1 MDMTGRPTF
10 IPEYKVVFY
19 RTAQGAEPV
28 REWLQMLDKPE
39 RLQLGK
45 AIQMLQRR
53 GPALPMPYS
62 GRLGEGLYELRERIG
77 KVRYRIFY
85 AFDGGRI
92 VVLLHAV
99 TKDQRVVEDDIAF
112 ARRRLKDYFERR
124 SAI

>member
-1 MDMTGRPTF
+1 MDMTDRPTS

-19 RTAQGAEPV
+19 RNAQGAEPV

-45 AIQMLQRR
+45 AIQMLQRN
-53 GPALPMPYS
+53 GPALPMPYAD
-62 GRLGEGLYELRERIG
+62 RLGGGLYELRERIG
-77 KVRYRIFY
+77 RVRYRIFY

-99 TKDQRVVEDDIAF
+99 TKDQRVAEDDIAF

-124 SAI
+124 

>member
-1 MDMTGRPTF
+1 MDMPDRPTA
-10 IPEYKVVFY
+10 ISDYKVVFY
-19 RTAQGAEPV
+19 RTPQGAEPV
-28 REWLQMLDKPE
+28 REWLQILDKPV

-45 AIQMLQRR
+45 AIQTLQRN

-99 TKDQRVVEDDIAF
+99 TKDQRVVEADIAF

-124 SAI
+124 

>member
-1 MDMTGRPTF
+1 MDMTDRPTS

-28 REWLQMLDKPE
+28 REWLQSLDKPE

-45 AIQMLQRR
+45 AIQMLQRN
-53 GPALPMPYS
+53 GPALPMPYA

-85 AFDGGRI
+85 SFDDGRI

-99 TKDQRVVEDDIAF
+99 TKDQRVVEEDIAF

-124 SAI
+124 QAI

>member
-1 MDMTGRPTF
+1 MDMTDRPTS

-45 AIQMLQRR
+45 AIQMLQRS

-99 TKDQRVVEDDIAF
+99 TKDQRVVEADIAF

-124 SAI
+124 QAR

>member
-1 MDMTGRPTF
+1 MDMTVRLPS
-10 IPEYKVVFY
+10 IPAYKVVFY

-28 REWLQMLDKPE
+28 REWLQMLNKPE

-45 AIQMLQRR
+45 AIQTLQRN
-53 GPALPMPYS
+53 GPALLMPYAD
-62 GRLGEGLYELRERIG
+62 RLGGGLYELRERIG

-92 VVLLHAV
+92 VILLHGV
-99 TKDQRVVEDDIAF
+99 TKDQRVVEDDIAL

-124 SAI
+124 